1 MKIQSSY
8 RVVGDDTDG
17 VVGLNDVGPVRNRTV
32 GAGVR
37 RRGQKGNLAGKQ
49 IDFRYS
55 LSNSASGRVS
65 EFVGDK

>member
-17 VVGLNDVGPVRNRTV
+17 VVGLNDVGPIRNRTV

-37 RRGQKGNLAGKQ
+37 RRGQKSNLAGNR
-49 IDFRYS
+49 ICLS
-55 LSNSASGRVS
+55 LHCFDQREWMS
-65 EFVGDK
+65 